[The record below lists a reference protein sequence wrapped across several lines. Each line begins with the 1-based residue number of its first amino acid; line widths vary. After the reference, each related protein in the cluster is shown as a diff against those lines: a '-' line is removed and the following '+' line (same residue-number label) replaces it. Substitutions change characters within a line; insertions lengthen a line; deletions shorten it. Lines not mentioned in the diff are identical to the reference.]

1 MFIRTLEYHPAF
13 TENELGLF
21 YLHSVNSKLQ
31 KSMHSV
37 ILIVANSVYEGIH
50 IHAYPHV
57 VIERLWKPNMGYVCR
72 HDDGQRKES
81 FIPFVIFDF
90 FFKPWAYISYVIMKK
105 HPSFPLPLLQRKSLM
120 LISCGKTPTE
130 SQPFVPLNN
139 FIGYLVSWDVKA
151 LTKPLSSMYMWI
163 YSAQCCVFDFVL
175 SSWLMQSWQDNC
187 FTFFPLDC

>member
-57 VIERLWKPNMGYVCR
+57 VIEPLWKLNMGYACR

-81 FIPFVIFDF
+81 FIPFVIFGVF
-90 FFKPWAYISYVIMKK
+90 F
-105 HPSFPLPLLQRKSLM
+105 
-120 LISCGKTPTE
+120 
-130 SQPFVPLNN
+130 
-139 FIGYLVSWDVKA
+139 
-151 LTKPLSSMYMWI
+151 
-163 YSAQCCVFDFVL
+163 
-175 SSWLMQSWQDNC
+175 
-187 FTFFPLDC
+187 